1 MPDSTNHFTE
11 EPIQS
16 PEHRAVQGIN
26 SILQKTAPQT
36 PRRSIPTVHTAP
48 EQRITP
54 AVDVPDT
61 NPKEQTFNT
70 AKFTEEPHE
79 VERVKPV
86 KLESAPVEDITTKDD
101 EFDAFVEDASQEPSE
116 EESPVEQKAEEQLS
130 FADDNLQAQ
139 EAAAAY
145 DEVLKEANAIASRT
159 TELTNLDKLGM
170 SVPLSK
176 NENLAE
182 YQERTLLDNRNNLE
196 QILPDVTGEI
206 RIISE
211 AMRNNTQN
219 LTLLTKALENITKDQ
234 QDTNSTITDILT
246 SKVRNL
252 CDSYA
257 NVFKK
262 FENED
267 RIVLSGKDGQVAL
280 TSLIGGIRRVRLY
293 NSGIS
298 VNLRSLSLTTL
309 NNYYRE
315 ANTEDFEYGKMFGA
329 FYYMYSDIAITKYII
344 ENLFPVLI
352 CGSNYRH
359 WKDKD
364 KLLSAISFQDFQ
376 TILWA
381 AATMMHPD
389 GVTVNFT
396 CAEPGC
402 GHVTKETV
410 DLSKLRLINSDLIN
424 DEMYTL
430 MAKNGPITDEDLIKY
445 QEISDLKRSIN
456 LEYGS
461 GDRKRKW
468 KVNLKQ
474 ANLYDYLQLG
484 EDYIDQLKKH
494 CSISSSDDVYSYT
507 KFNSYRVFKPWIES
521 AEITI
526 VNLSSH
532 KEQTYVVNNDGTVE
546 MDASINE
553 MLDEFQKTAPVLFG
567 DLMKKYILDTKIS
580 HICFYFP
587 KCPNCG
593 QMPKIGY
600 DGFIPYDAMHSFF
613 TLTLMKLL
621 QVSSIQDTQTT

>member
-11 EPIQS
+11 EPIRS

-36 PRRSIPTVHTAP
+36 PRRNIPTVHSAP
-48 EQRITP
+48 GQSLTP

-101 EFDAFVEDASQEPSE
+101 EFDAFVEDASQESSE

-159 TELTNLDKLGM
+159 TDLTNLDKLGM

-176 NENLAE
+176 NEDLAE

-219 LTLLTKALENITKDQ
+219 LTLLTKALENITKNQ
-234 QDTNSTITDILT
+234 QDANGTITDILT

-445 QEISDLKRSIN
+445 QEVSDLKRSIN

-484 EDYIDQLKKH
+484 
-494 CSISSSDDVYSYT
+494 
-507 KFNSYRVFKPWIES
+507 
-521 AEITI
+521 
-526 VNLSSH
+526 
-532 KEQTYVVNNDGTVE
+532 
-546 MDASINE
+546 
-553 MLDEFQKTAPVLFG
+553 
-567 DLMKKYILDTKIS
+567 
-580 HICFYFP
+580 
-587 KCPNCG
+587 
-593 QMPKIGY
+593 
-600 DGFIPYDAMHSFF
+600 
-613 TLTLMKLL
+613 
-621 QVSSIQDTQTT
+621 